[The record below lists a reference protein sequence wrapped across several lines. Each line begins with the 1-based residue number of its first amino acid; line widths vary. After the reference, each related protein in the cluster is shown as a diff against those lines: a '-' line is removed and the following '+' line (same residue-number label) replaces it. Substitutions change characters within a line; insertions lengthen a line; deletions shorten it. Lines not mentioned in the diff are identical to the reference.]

1 MKDMRPRVLIFTSS
15 FPHRK
20 NPVYGIF
27 IRDFALSLRS
37 LCHVSVLAPRFDADE
52 EGIEGVSM
60 RSFPQCCPPGCRLA
74 GKPGGILPAL
84 KRNPL
89 LWLFLP
95 FFLLS
100 ELITLARV
108 VKRDKIEIIHAHW
121 LLPQGF
127 IAAVYKRFFNRSIKL
142 VITCHGSDVNKV
154 SGGLMNR
161 LKRFAVRHAD
171 RVVAVSA
178 SLAEKVTLLCA
189 GVRCEIQPMGINTEQ
204 FSPAADSPD
213 IRSLYSLKSA
223 PVLFVGSLIEL
234 KGVRELVAA
243 WPSVKASCPDAEL
256 LIVGNGELKQELSI
270 QADSLGVG
278 ASVHFAGSVDHD
290 ALPGYYSRSALFV
303 LPSHS
308 EGFSLVTYEA
318 LACGTATV
326 VSRIPVFESLP
337 EGERLFSFCEVGD
350 SESIARAIV
359 GKLTNPGDTSYGR
372 QYVCERLSQRIVAE
386 RYSRFY
392 SEVLNG

>member
-1 MKDMRPRVLIFTSS
+1 MNDMRPRVLIFTSS

-20 NPVYGIF
+20 NPVYGVF

-37 LCHVSVLAPRFDADE
+37 LCHLSVLAPRFDGDE
-52 EGIEGVSM
+52 DGIEDVSLWHF
-60 RSFPQCCPPGCRLA
+60 SQCCPPWCRLA

-100 ELITLARV
+100 ELIALARV
-108 VKRDKIEIIHAHW
+108 VKQDQIEIIHAHW

-127 IAAVYKRFFNRSIKL
+127 IAALYKRFLNRNIKL
-142 VITCHGSDVNKV
+142 VITCHGSDINKV

-178 SLAEKVTLLCA
+178 SLAEKVTRLCP
-189 GVRCEIQPMGINTEQ
+189 GTHCEIQPMGINTDQ
-204 FSPAADSPD
+204 FSPEADSPD

-234 KGVRELVAA
+234 KGIRELVTA
-243 WPSVKASCPDAEL
+243 WPTVKVSCPDAEL
-256 LIVGNGELKQELSI
+256 LIVGNGEMKQELSSL
-270 QADSLGVG
+270 ADSQGVG
-278 ASVHFAGSVDHD
+278 ASVHFAGTVDHD
-290 ALPGYYSRSALFV
+290 ALPGYYSQSALFV

-318 LACGTATV
+318 LACGTAVV

-337 EGERLFSFCEVGD
+337 EGERLFAFCEVGD
-350 SESIARAIV
+350 PESIARVIV
-359 GKLTNPGDTSYGR
+359 EKLSRPGDTSYGR
-372 QYVCERLSQRIVAE
+372 HYVCQRLSQRIVAE